1 MDTCTLNPS
10 YTNLVSM
17 KHIAPKNNRLV
28 HWKKSHSKSQIQ
40 PIDCFVV
47 LRKMPRHENW
57 EIQPKLNNIMN
68 PNEFKM
74 EKKDPNVIY

>member
-17 KHIAPKNNRLV
+17 KQIAQKKNRLV

-40 PIDCFVV
+40 PIDYFVV
-47 LRKMPRHENW
+47 SRKMPRHENW
-57 EIQPKLNNIMN
+57 ENQPKLNNIMN
-68 PNEFKM
+68 LNEFKM
-74 EKKDPNVIY
+74 EKINSNVIY